1 VLFDWA
7 DVTRAAA
14 DADRFGPLDDGIM
27 GGTSTSTL
35 RAVGGDGDD
44 DGGRGP
50 CALFSGTLRTANRGG
65 FAQARARLD
74 PPLNLNGYD
83 GLALAVRGDG
93 RDYKVNLK
101 NGDVPEV
108 TFQAQ
113 FRTAPDDGRWH
124 RVSLPWAA
132 FLPVRRGRLLHGD
145 GAEAYGRSLDTTAL
159 SSVAVL
165 CSKLSAGGLASPTFR
180 AGPFALA
187 VRAVTAYRDA
197 PPVLLVA
204 SAAAVTRPSWSPEA
218 VAANPAAAAIP
229 IVRLNPGGV
238 LGAKAAGEAAVRG
251 TGVPYAI
258 VRATALVEGESPPR
272 REVAMEQGDT
282 AVGRLTRADMARV
295 LVAAAG
301 CPAAAWKTWEV
312 RERVDRGGDAAQ
324 LAAAMRALQPDE

>member
-1 VLFDWA
+1 
-7 DVTRAAA
+7 
-14 DADRFGPLDDGIM
+14 M

-204 SAAAVTRPSWSPEA
+204 SAAA
-218 VAANPAAAAIP
+218 
-229 IVRLNPGGV
+229 
-238 LGAKAAGEAAVRG
+238 AAGEAAVRG

>member
-1 VLFDWA
+1 VVLFDWA
-7 DVTRAAA
+7 DAARAGA
-14 DADRFGPLDDGIM
+14 DAARFGPLDDGVM

-35 RAVGGDGDD
+35 RAVPAGDG
-44 DGGRGP
+44 DGGRGA

-65 FAQARARLD
+65 FAQARARFD
-74 PPLNLNGYD
+74 PPLNLNGLD
-83 GLALAVRGDG
+83 GLALCVRGDG
-93 RDYKVNLK
+93 REYKVNLK

-124 RVSLPWAA
+124 RVTLPWAA

-145 GAEAYGRSLDTTAL
+145 GAAAFGRSLDTTAV
-159 SSVAVL
+159 SSVGLL
-165 CSKLSAGGLASPTFR
+165 CSKLSAGGLPSPTF
-180 AGPFALA
+180 APGPFALA
-187 VRAVTAYRDA
+187 VRGVSAYRAA

-204 SAAAVTRPSWSPEA
+204 SAAAVTRPTWSAAA

-238 LGAKAAGEAAVRG
+238 LGAKAAGEAGVRAA
-251 TGVPYAI
+251 GVPYAI
-258 VRATALVEGESPPR
+258 VRATALVEGASPPCR
-272 REVAMEQGDT
+272 AVVMEQGDT

-324 LAAAMRALQPDE
+324 LVAAMRALQPDE